1 MKFCTRTV
9 SKKPSCKI
17 VRIFINLN
25 YIYLGMSTKRLTL
38 SAFFMALVIILSSS
52 LLSIPVPG
60 GHFYFNGIVIFLVGL
75 IFPPTEAVIIAGVGS
90 FIGDFLF
97 YPLPMWV
104 TLVTHSLQVLAIAL
118 IVGRRLGK
126 LSKSRAILGLLLG
139 ALIDLVGYGLGRAFV
154 YGTPA
159 VAIMKLP
166 FDIVAA
172 IIGLGLAYYIYFHTG
187 FVKQF
192 KKAWER
198 N

>member
-1 MKFCTRTV
+1 
-9 SKKPSCKI
+9 
-17 VRIFINLN
+17 
-25 YIYLGMSTKRLTL
+25 MSAKRLTI

-60 GHFYFNGIVIFLVGL
+60 GHFYFNGIIIFLVGL

-104 TLVTHSLQVLAIAL
+104 TLVTHSLQV
-118 IVGRRLGK
+118 GGRLGK
-126 LSKSRAILGLLLG
+126 LSKSRAALGLLIG
-139 ALIDLVGYGLGRAFV
+139 AIIDLVGYGLGRAFI

-159 VAIMKLP
+159 YAIMKIP

-172 IIGLGLAYYIYFHTG
+172 ILGLGVAYYIYFHTG

-192 KKAWER
+192 KKTWEGK
-198 N
+198 